1 MPLERRIELLK
12 LASERDFII
21 IEDDYEFETNYVNEP
36 CPALKS
42 LDDEG
47 RVMARKADFPQQ
59 REFTLR
65 LRDGAVRAQVLSAVP
80 DAVDRG

>member
-1 MPLERRIELLK
+1 VALGPSAILERGD
-12 LASERDFII
+12 A
-21 IEDDYEFETNYVNEP
+21 V
-36 CPALKS
+36 A